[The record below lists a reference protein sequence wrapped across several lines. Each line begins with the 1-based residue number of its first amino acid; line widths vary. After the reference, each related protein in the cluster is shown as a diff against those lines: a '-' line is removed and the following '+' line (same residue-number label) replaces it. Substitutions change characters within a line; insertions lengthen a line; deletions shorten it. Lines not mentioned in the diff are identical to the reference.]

1 MQRIW
6 SLCAAMAMVVAFAA
20 CPSGSS
26 DDDDDDVCPP
36 GTTGTFPNCTVV
48 QACTQSVVM
57 QDGWA
62 VKSRTLH
69 YEDFSVPDTGRLD
82 ITVDW
87 TVAANPIGV
96 YLVPANTCTLAE
108 FNARTCNFLVR
119 SEPSSQKPRK
129 ISTPNF
135 AAGNYRWMVGTFGE
149 TDESLSFQ
157 LVLSKGSCAP
167 LTGTPP
173 GASSVGEPRRIDR
186 MEPRF

>member
-1 MQRIW
+1 MGNRVW
-6 SLCAAMAMVVAFAA
+6 SLCSALAIIAMVAA
-20 CPSGSS
+20 CGEKEDPE
-26 DDDDDDVCPP
+26 VCPP
-36 GTTGTFPNCTVV
+36 GTTGTFPNCSVLQT
-48 QACTQSVVM
+48 CTQSVVL

-62 VKSRTLH
+62 VKSRVLH

-87 TVAANPIGV
+87 TTAASPIGV
-96 YLVPANTCTLAE
+96 YLVPANTCTIE
-108 FNARTCNFLVR
+108 QFNARTCSFLVR

-157 LVLSKGSCAP
+157 VVLSKGTSCAP
-167 LTGTPP
+167 LTGTSPD
-173 GASSVGEPRRIDR
+173 ASSVGEPRRIER
-186 MEPRF
+186 MEPRY